1 MINKTSRKYYR
12 DEELLIKIG
21 NNIKKT
27 REEKCI
33 SLSTL
38 AYRTNIGYSH
48 LKRIELGKVNF
59 RVSYLYRL
67 AGVLGIEA
75 GELLP

>member
-1 MINKTSRKYYR
+1 MQ
-12 DEELLIKIG
+12 IG
-21 NNIKKT
+21 NNIKKP

-38 AYRTNIGYSH
+38 AVQSNIGYSH
-48 LKRIELGKVNF
+48 LKRIELGKINF

-67 AGVLGIEA
+67 AGVLGIEH